1 MGWETFSGPSLE
13 NTASHSEADE
23 KSMKKYGFLKSGWR
37 KNKKKSRIFPDF
49 KQTLGGKKNNH
60 KREGLTQS
68 QSG

>member
-13 NTASHSEADE
+13 NTASYSEADE

-49 KQTLGGKKNNH
+49 KLDSRWKK
-60 KREGLTQS
+60 E
-68 QSG
+68 